1 MATPPPSTPRRS
13 DLPKAIVAFLAFL
26 AACVLVSVC
35 AVVLLALLGPSIGNP
50 FPRLMDTCAGAIA
63 PAASDGTLTFEG
75 YYVAQFEVSSFVPCG
90 CSEESGYGA
99 GYWLQAKDRDF
110 WNAYDRL
117 LIVDDP
123 FTPGP
128 KVYVRFQGSIS
139 EYGSFGHL
147 GLYPREVTVSQLLD
161 MSPNST
167 CADASA
173 KPRTPLP

>member
-1 MATPPPSTPRRS
+1 MNSGHSIAQYPRRS
-13 DLPKAIVAFLAFL
+13 KSPKAIVAVLVLL
-26 AACVLVSVC
+26 AACVIVSVC
-35 AVVLLALLGPSIGNP
+35 VVVLLALFGPSIGNV

-63 PAASDGTLTFEG
+63 SGASDETLAFEG

-90 CSEESGYGA
+90 CSQEPGYGA
-99 GYWLQAKDRDF
+99 GYWLQPEDRNF

-117 LIVDDP
+117 LIDDDP

-147 GLYPREVTVSQLLD
+147 DQYPREVTVSELIE
-161 MSPNST
+161 MNPNAT
-167 CADASA
+167 CADAST
-173 KPRTPLP
+173 RR